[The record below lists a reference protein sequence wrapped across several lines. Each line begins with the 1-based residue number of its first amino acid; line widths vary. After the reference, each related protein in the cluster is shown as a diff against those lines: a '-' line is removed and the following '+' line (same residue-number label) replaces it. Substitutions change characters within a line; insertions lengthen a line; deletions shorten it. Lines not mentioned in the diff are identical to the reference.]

1 MEDKLEKRK
10 GGLLGERSQ
19 YALTFV
25 VIASMLYV
33 AQFPLLVI
41 FFFGIFAYLLWK
53 AFAGPSGQGVK
64 EIFDFYISA
73 NEILRDDER
82 RWFGFEVREVIN
94 QGESITRTMSGAPP
108 LVFFALGALY
118 NKSGDHH
125 EAVEHLEFV
134 IDDERSNEGTY
145 MHPSRE
151 LRRYVKLLRKI
162 EREPVEAPQ
171 ISAAVRSLERKRKNR
186 IHSILE
192 DSRAKIEADKERRML
207 EAESSERRNGEP
219 EIPSPAP
226 ELFGEERRQVGKD
239 VQESQNGDERT
250 SKERQDRHDSETARK
265 PISEVLH
272 DIYDKNIQ

>member
-1 MEDKLEKRK
+1 MEDKLEKKR
-10 GGLLGERSQ
+10 GGLLGEKSQ

-33 AQFPLLVI
+33 AQFPYLVI

-53 AFAGPSGQGVK
+53 AFASPSGLGVK

-82 RWFGFEVREVIN
+82 RWFGFEIREVIN
-94 QGESITRTMSGAPP
+94 QGESITRNMNGAPP

-125 EAVEHLEFV
+125 DAVEHLEYV
-134 IDDERSNEGTY
+134 VDDDRSNEGTY
-145 MHPSRE
+145 LHPSRE

-192 DSRAKIEADKERRML
+192 ESRALAQKEKEKRQL
-207 EAESSERRNGEP
+207 PPQDQDDLTGDSAEGVFGNGGEQLHSEGE
-219 EIPSPAP
+219 SDRKN
-226 ELFGEERRQVGKD
+226 ERKH
-239 VQESQNGDERT
+239 DEN
-250 SKERQDRHDSETARK
+250 DNARK